1 MGLSMRRKSKP
12 SRVTAPAA
20 AAAEPAPPPG
30 TPPRPQRLP
39 DVEACVDAILDR
51 VGRDLRVA
59 LPLGLGKPPELINAL
74 YQRAKAD
81 PTIRLTL
88 LTALTLER
96 PQPASK
102 LEAAFLTPFLDRVFD
117 GVVELDY
124 AKDMS
129 AACLPRNVRVVEFYF
144 RPGSRL
150 GNPQA
155 QRDYISTNYTFAAR
169 DIAALGCNVAMQ
181 WVAKRD
187 TPAGL
192 RYSLSCN
199 PDTSLELARRLRAL
213 EAAGERRIALV
224 AVVNPKLPYF
234 AHDAEV
240 EPSMFDLVVDHPR
253 YASALFS
260 TPKQPVTTPDYA
272 IGLHASALVRDGGT
286 LQIGIGALGDA
297 IVHALKLRHASNT
310 AYRALLKAIEI
321 PAKYG
326 ALVDAVG
333 GTTRFER
340 GLYGATEMFVDG
352 FWQLLRAGILK
363 RCVHDHWALQTLIDD
378 GRHDP
383 TSPPTLATLEALAG
397 LGLHALGPD
406 DVAALVRHGLFRDG
420 TRWDA
425 GTLIAPD
432 GTRLM
437 PVLADPEVRQRIARH
452 ALADTGLRGGI
463 VLHGGFFLGPRDFYR
478 GLAKMTQAERDRL
491 CMTGVDRI
499 NQLDAN
505 PALYRV
511 QRRRAR
517 FINTGMMATLNG
529 AVVSDG
535 LADGRV
541 VSGVGGQYNFV
552 AMAHQ
557 LDDARSIL
565 MIRALRQ
572 PDDGGEASSNI
583 VFNYGHVTIPRH
595 LRDLLITEYG
605 IADLRGQTDS
615 EVAKRLLNIADSRF
629 QPALL
634 AELKSRGRIEA
645 DHEIP
650 EAFRN
655 NTPEALAARLAPH
668 VARLPAFPFGCDLTP
683 DELRLGAALKAVK
696 ARAAGLS
703 KLQLGLLAL
712 RPVGEVDDALR
723 PHLERM
729 NLLEPQ
735 SIEDRV
741 ARALLIEALEAY
753 QA

>member
-1 MGLSMRRKSKP
+1 MRRTSKS
-12 SRVTAPAA
+12 SRVTVTESGRSAAPAA
-20 AAAEPAPPPG
+20 AAGAAPS
-30 TPPRPQRLP
+30 RPQCLT
-39 DVEACVDAILDR
+39 DVEACVEAILDR
-51 VGRDLRVA
+51 VGRDLKVA
-59 LPLGLGKPPELINAL
+59 LPLGLGKPPELVNAL
-74 YQRAKAD
+74 YRRAKAD
-81 PTIRLTL
+81 PTIRLTI

-96 PQPASK
+96 PAPGK
-102 LEAAFLTPFLDRVFD
+102 GLEAAFMGPILDRIFD

-124 AKDMS
+124 ANDVS
-129 AACLPRNVRVVEFYF
+129 AKQLPANVRVIEFYF

-150 GNPQA
+150 GNAQA

-169 DIAALGCNVAMQ
+169 DIAELGCNVALQ
-181 WVAKRD
+181 WIARRD
-187 TPAGL
+187 TADGL

-199 PDTSLELARRLRAL
+199 PDTTIELARRLRAL
-213 EAAGERRIALV
+213 EASGSRRIALV
-224 AVVNPKLPYF
+224 GVVNPKLPYF

-240 EPSMFDLVVDHPR
+240 LPEAFDLVVDHPR

-260 TPKQPVTTPDYA
+260 TPKQPVTMPDYA
-272 IGLHASALVRDGGT
+272 IGLQAAALVADGGT

-310 AYRALLKAIEI
+310 AYRGLLKALGV
-321 PAKYG
+321 PARSG
-326 ALVDAVG
+326 ALIERVG
-333 GTTRFER
+333 GTAKFEQ

-352 FWQLLRAGILK
+352 FWQLIRAGILT
-363 RCVHDHWALQTLIDD
+363 RRVHDHWALQTLIDS

-383 TSPPTLATLEALAG
+383 DAAPTLATLDALAA
-397 LGLHALGPD
+397 LGVHALGPD

-420 TRWDA
+420 TRWDRGWLLA
-425 GTLIAPD
+425 AD
-432 GTRLM
+432 GSRVS
-437 PVLADPEVRQRIARH
+437 PVLADPDARHAIARH
-452 ALADTGLRGGI
+452 LLADTPLRGGI

-478 GLAKMTQAERDRL
+478 GLSKMSQAERDRIV
-491 CMTGVDRI
+491 MTGVERI
-499 NQLDAN
+499 NQLDHDRR
-505 PALYRV
+505 LYGV

-557 LDDARSIL
+557 LPDARSIL
-565 MIRALRQ
+565 MIRAVRQ
-572 PDDGGEASSNI
+572 PDDGGEATSNI
-583 VFNYGHVTIPRH
+583 VFSYGHTTIARH

-634 AELKSRGRIEA
+634 AELKAHGRVEA
-645 DHEIP
+645 DYEIP
-650 EAFRN
+650 AQHRD
-655 NTPEALAARLAPH
+655 NTPEALAAKLAPH
-668 VARLPAFPFGCDLTP
+668 AARLPAFPFGSDLTP
-683 DELRLGAALKAVK
+683 EELRLGAALKAVK
-696 ARAAGLS
+696 ARAASLS

-712 RPVGEVDDALR
+712 RPVGEVDEALR
-723 PHLERM
+723 PHLQRLG
-729 NLLEPQ
+729 LLAPQ

-753 QA
+753 QP